1 MQISKREE
9 KKRKKKKEF
18 ERVYLFVAGAFQD
31 MHNPIMTNT
40 IPCMIAVDGA
50 SDKTRR
56 SNAARGMAD
65 AELICARTVL
75 PKFG

>member
-1 MQISKREE
+1 
-9 KKRKKKKEF
+9 
-18 ERVYLFVAGAFQD
+18 LFVAGAFQD